1 MVLAQTADSH
11 RELSRQFHD
20 RETTKA
26 YIALLY
32 GVLPTRSGSVTLPLM
47 TDWPNRPRQ
56 MVSEEGKHAH
66 TDYEVLEVR
75 DGITRVLLTPITG
88 RSHQLRVHMLELG
101 YPIIGDNLYA
111 EGEALVASDR
121 LALHAWRLGFKH
133 PTNSEL
139 MSFEVEPDF

>member
-1 MVLAQTADSH
+1 M
-11 RELSRQFHD
+11 
-20 RETTKA
+20 
-26 YIALLY
+26 
-32 GVLPTRSGSVTLPLM
+32 TLPLM

-56 MVSEEGKHAH
+56 MVSEQGKQAH

-121 LALHAWRLGFKH
+121 LALHAWQLGFKH
-133 PTNSEL
+133 PTNSEV